1 MVTVPLL
8 RGSGVPEFDRP
19 LRHIYLIEHVRAD
32 LRRIV
37 VPCLLPMTV
46 DLPLRT
52 SQPVI
57 VFCAPFLNR
66 SVRSAKTTIG
76 PKMRGGCRRTAWGGG
91 TDDLTSLRKGPLQF
105 DAGLEADAPVPV
117 DRHVA
122 SGLHVLGAHGLPG
135 ETAAFGHSTCKLER
149 FDEAPHDSDGNG
161 GHREKYN

>member
-76 PKMRGGCRRTAWGGG
+76 PKVRGGCRRTDWGGG
-91 TDDLTSLRKGPLQF
+91 TDDLPFLRKGPLYL
-105 DAGLEADAPVPV
+105 DASFQTDAPVPV

-122 SGLHVLGAHGLPG
+122 PGLHVLGAYRLPG
-135 ETAAFGHSTCKLER
+135 KTA
-149 FDEAPHDSDGNG
+149 
-161 GHREKYN
+161 